1 MNRHCILFNDNQL
14 KARRASGAYRV
25 ANLLERLGWTVDI
38 IDWTKSWPKHK
49 LYEYLDKKV
58 SDDTVMFGFS
68 YTWMQPQWTQQFI
81 IDLKQRYPGRKYL
94 AGGQQ
99 FYQYDIGCDAML
111 YGYSEMVIERVMAW
125 WFENGDTPQGT
136 RPLNL
141 GGGLLIDCNSTYPAM
156 GLEEYSV
163 QYATKDC
170 VQSNEQLT
178 IEISRGCKFAC
189 KYCNYAFLGIKE
201 DTSTCEQSLRNELME
216 NYTRWGVTNYVI
228 ADDTLND
235 RETKL
240 EMLARVVESL
250 PFEPNFSAFVRIDL
264 VVSKPQQMEMLSR
277 ARVWAHFYGVET
289 FHPPAGKAVGKGMH
303 PDRIKQGLMD
313 MRKHMID
320 TLGLYRGTL
329 GMIAG
334 LPHETPDSWQTSED
348 WLRDNWSD
356 QCWYWWPLEI
366 STDTNTLTTSVFS
379 REWKEH
385 GYRAITDKGQV
396 EEIDNKFNKTKTNVQ
411 HKFDNN
417 SLMWTSDWADINEAT
432 NFCAQFQESDNWHK
446 KYKPLGNFSILGNIN
461 SIGYKKILDVCDE
474 DFRTGEFSSYGGAD
488 SEAIERYI
496 NNKISNI
503 IY

>member
-25 ANLLERLGWTVDI
+25 ANLLERLGWTVDV
-38 IDWTKSWPKHK
+38 IDWTKSWPVNK

-58 SDDTVMFGFS
+58 SDNTVMFGFS

-81 IDLKQRYPGRKYL
+81 INLKQRYPGRKYL

-111 YGYSEMVIERVMAW
+111 YGYSEMVIEHVISW
-125 WFENGDTPQGT
+125 WFENGDKPQGT
-136 RPLNL
+136 RPVEL

-163 QYATKDC
+163 QYASTDYI
-170 VQSNEQLT
+170 QPHEQLT

-201 DTSTCEQSLRNELME
+201 DTSTCEQSLRNELIE

-250 PFEPNFSAFVRIDL
+250 PFKPNFSAFIRIDL
-264 VVSKPQQMEMLSR
+264 VISKPYQMEMLSR

-289 FHPPAGKAVGKGMH
+289 FHPAAGKAVGKGMH
-303 PDRIKQGLMD
+303 PDRIKQGLID
-313 MRKHMID
+313 MRKYMLD
-320 TLGLYRGTL
+320 SLGLYRGTL

-334 LPHETPDSWQTSED
+334 LPHETPDSWQESED
-348 WLRDNWSD
+348 WLLANWND

-366 STDTNTLTTSVFS
+366 STDTNTHTTSVFS
-379 REWKEH
+379 REWKKH
-385 GYRAITDKGQV
+385 GYRDITDKSRI

-417 SLMWTSDWADINEAT
+417 SLMWTADWADINDATEFCSQFQSPT
-432 NFCAQFQESDNWHK
+432 NFHK
-446 KYKPLGNFSILGNIN
+446 ALKKLSNFGILNDIDR
-461 SIGYKKILDVCDE
+461 IGYENILEVSDQDLRDNDTNYE
-474 DFRTGEFSSYGGAD
+474 A
-488 SEAIERYI
+488 EAIESYI
-496 NNKISNI
+496 NSKINQ
-503 IY
+503 

>member
-14 KARRASGAYRV
+14 NSRRASGAYRV
-25 ANLLERLGWTVDI
+25 ANLLKRLGWTVDV
-38 IDWTKSWPKHK
+38 IDWTKSWPEHK
-49 LYEYLDKKV
+49 LYEYLDNIV
-58 SDDTVMFGFS
+58 NDNTVMFGFS
-68 YTWMQPQWTQQFI
+68 YTWMKPEWTQPFI
-81 IDLKQRYPGRKYL
+81 VNLKQRYPGRKFI

-111 YGYSEMVIERVMAW
+111 YGYSEMVIEHVLE
-125 WFENGDTPQGT
+125 WFFDNAPVPKGT
-136 RPLNL
+136 RPLSL

-163 QYATKDC
+163 QYTPKDY

-216 NYTRWGVTNYVI
+216 NYNKWGVTNYVI

-264 VVSKPQQMEMLSR
+264 VISKPQQMEMLSR

-289 FHPPAGKAVGKGMH
+289 FHPAAGKAVGKGMH

-334 LPHETPDSWQTSED
+334 LPHETPDSWQKSED
-348 WLRDNWSD
+348 WLLANWND
-356 QCWYWWPLEI
+356 QCWFWWPLEI

-379 REWKEH
+379 REWEKH
-385 GYRAITDKGQV
+385 GYR
-396 EEIDNKFNKTKTNVQ
+396 EIKNNDRINNIENKFRKTKTNVQ

-417 SLMWTSDWADINEAT
+417 SLMWTADWADINNAVEFCSQFQTPT
-432 NFCAQFQESDNWHK
+432 NFHK
-446 KYKPLGNFSILGNIN
+446 TEKRLSNFTILGYNQEYSDDKVLELKEYDIMNDPKDIIHNYIIN
-461 SIGYKKILDVCDE
+461 K
-474 DFRTGEFSSYGGAD
+474 FSL
-488 SEAIERYI
+488 
-496 NNKISNI
+496 
-503 IY
+503 

>member
-14 KARRASGAYRV
+14 SSRRASGAYRV
-25 ANLLERLGWTVDI
+25 ANLLKRLGWTVDV
-38 IDWTKSWPKHK
+38 IDWTKSWPEHK
-49 LYEYLDKKV
+49 LYEYLDNIV
-58 SDDTVMFGFS
+58 NDNTVMFGFS
-68 YTWMQPQWTQQFI
+68 YTWMKPEWTQPFI
-81 IDLKQRYPGRKYL
+81 VNLKQRYPGRKFI

-111 YGYSEMVIERVMAW
+111 YGYSEMVIEHVLE
-125 WFENGDTPQGT
+125 WFFDNAPVPKGT
-136 RPLNL
+136 RPLSL

-163 QYATKDC
+163 QYTPKDC
-170 VQSNEQLT
+170 VRSNEQLT

-216 NYTRWGVTNYVI
+216 NYNKWGVTNYVI

-264 VVSKPQQMEMLSR
+264 VISKPQQMEMLSR

-289 FHPPAGKAVGKGMH
+289 FHPAAGKAVGKGMH

-334 LPHETPDSWQTSED
+334 LPHETPDSWQKSED
-348 WLRDNWSD
+348 
-356 QCWYWWPLEI
+356 
-366 STDTNTLTTSVFS
+366 
-379 REWKEH
+379 
-385 GYRAITDKGQV
+385 
-396 EEIDNKFNKTKTNVQ
+396 
-411 HKFDNN
+411 
-417 SLMWTSDWADINEAT
+417 
-432 NFCAQFQESDNWHK
+432 
-446 KYKPLGNFSILGNIN
+446 
-461 SIGYKKILDVCDE
+461 
-474 DFRTGEFSSYGGAD
+474 
-488 SEAIERYI
+488 
-496 NNKISNI
+496 
-503 IY
+503 

>member
-14 KARRASGAYRV
+14 NARRASGAYRV
-25 ANLLERLGWTVDI
+25 ANLLERLGWTVDV
-38 IDWTKSWPKHK
+38 IDWTKSWPEDK
-49 LYEYLDKKV
+49 LYEYLDNIV
-58 SDDTVMFGFS
+58 NDNTVMFGFS
-68 YTWMQPQWTQQFI
+68 YTWMKPEWTQNFI
-81 IDLKQRYPGRKYL
+81 VNLKQRYPGRKFI

-111 YGYSEMVIERVMAW
+111 YGYSEMVIECVLE
-125 WFENGDTPQGT
+125 WFFDNAPAPKGT
-136 RPLNL
+136 RPLGL

-163 QYATKDC
+163 QYTPKDY

-216 NYTRWGVTNYVI
+216 NYNKWGVTNYVI

-264 VVSKPQQMEMLSR
+264 VISKPQQMEMLSR

-289 FHPPAGKAVGKGMH
+289 FHPAAGKAVGKGMS

-313 MRKHMID
+313 MRKHMMD

-379 REWKEH
+379 REWKKH
-385 GYRAITDKGQV
+385 GYRSITD
-396 EEIDNKFNKTKTNVQ
+396 EDEINEIDSKFNKSKTNVQ

-417 SLMWTSDWADINEAT
+417 SLVWTADWADINDATEFCSQFQDPT
-432 NFCAQFQESDNWHK
+432 NFHRTEKKLSNFTVLGYNQKYSNDTLLELDERDILYDPKDVIHK
-446 KYKPLGNFSILGNIN
+446 YIIN
-461 SIGYKKILDVCDE
+461 K
-474 DFRTGEFSSYGGAD
+474 SSL
-488 SEAIERYI
+488 
-496 NNKISNI
+496 
-503 IY
+503 

>member
-14 KARRASGAYRV
+14 NARRASGAYRV
-25 ANLLERLGWTVDI
+25 ANLLERLGWTVDV
-38 IDWTKSWPKHK
+38 IDWTKSWPEDK
-49 LYEYLDKKV
+49 LYEYLDNIV
-58 SDDTVMFGFS
+58 NDNTVMFGFS
-68 YTWMQPQWTQQFI
+68 YTWMKPEWTQNFI
-81 IDLKQRYPGRKYL
+81 VNLKQRYPGRKFI

-111 YGYSEMVIERVMAW
+111 YGYSEMVIECVLE
-125 WFENGDTPQGT
+125 WFFDNAPVPKGT
-136 RPLNL
+136 RPLGL

-163 QYATKDC
+163 QYTPKDY

-216 NYTRWGVTNYVI
+216 NYNKWGVTNYVI

-264 VVSKPQQMEMLSR
+264 VISKPQQMEMLSR

-289 FHPPAGKAVGKGMH
+289 FHPAAGKAVGKGMS

-313 MRKHMID
+313 MRKHMMD

-379 REWKEH
+379 REWKKH
-385 GYRAITDKGQV
+385 GYRSITD
-396 EEIDNKFNKTKTNVQ
+396 EDEINEIDSKFNKSKTNVQ

-417 SLMWTSDWADINEAT
+417 SLVWTADWADINDATEFCSQFQDPT
-432 NFCAQFQESDNWHK
+432 NFHRTEKKLSNFTVLGYNQKYSNDTLLELDERDILYDPKDVIHK
-446 KYKPLGNFSILGNIN
+446 YIIN
-461 SIGYKKILDVCDE
+461 K
-474 DFRTGEFSSYGGAD
+474 SSL
-488 SEAIERYI
+488 
-496 NNKISNI
+496 
-503 IY
+503 